1 MRIHEGLADV
11 AENMVVVRNLA
22 QVALFAVTTVRFIR
36 TPAGQLVTQ
45 QCSVLPKHQQPWPPL
60 HYKLQ

>member
-22 QVALFAVTTVRFIR
+22 QDALFAVTTV
-36 TPAGQLVTQ
+36 
-45 QCSVLPKHQQPWPPL
+45 
-60 HYKLQ
+60 

>member
-36 TPAGQLVTQ
+36 TPAGQLVAQ
-45 QCSVLPKHQQPWPPL
+45 QCSVLPKHQQPWLPL
-60 HYKLQ
+60 HYKL